1 MKINLIRAE
10 TRKQIDIGPGVI
22 GARGFAVDHS
32 GFHLFTFN
40 MLHVYLTIFYGTQTY
55 LFSNSLLV
63 ISILKGKHG
72 RIVALI
78 TYETY
83 IVTII

>member
-10 TRKQIDIGPGVI
+10 TRKQIDNGPGVI

-40 MLHVYLTIFYGTQTY
+40 VLQVYLSVFYASSTY
-55 LFSNSLLV
+55 PIKNVLLV
-63 ISILKGKHG
+63 ISILKCKKR
-72 RIVALI
+72 RIVDMIMKPIKL
-78 TYETY
+78 
-83 IVTII
+83 